1 MDNETRAFLGDSALW
16 QGAQLILDDVNGL
29 WGGQRVT
36 VRGDGN
42 AYITLV
48 DVSLAEQPGTS
59 SIQNQLRGVV
69 EAVGDDE
76 HPALAL
82 VQVRVGAALLLAR
95 LTRRSAEQL
104 GVAPGQRLWVQ
115 VKSVALLETR

>member
-1 MDNETRAFLGDSALW
+1 MRVR
-16 QGAQLILDDVNGL
+16 ILA
-29 WGGQRVT
+29 R
-36 VRGDGN
+36 
-42 AYITLV
+42 

-69 EAVGDDE
+69 EAVGDDD